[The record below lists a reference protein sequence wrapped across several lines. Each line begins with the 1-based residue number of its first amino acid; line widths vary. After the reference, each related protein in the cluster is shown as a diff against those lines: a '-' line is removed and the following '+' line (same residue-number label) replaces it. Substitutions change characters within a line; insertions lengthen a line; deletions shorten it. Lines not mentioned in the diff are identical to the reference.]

1 MHWSGMNWPDIN
13 HQLHAGKIQCEHPD
27 SKDNWPW
34 AVLTGEVW
42 KKHGKAV
49 ADATPYLPGS
59 FDRPPRNPA
68 EKISSG
74 YKAWEW
80 LLYMVG
86 MGPAL
91 LHGILP
97 DEHWAHYCKGVSVIR
112 TFQQNKLP
120 REQIIQAHKHAI
132 SYVSDFEDIYCQR
145 MPERIHFVRQ
155 SVHTMAHLGPEAIR
169 IGPQTC
175 YTQWPMERT
184 IGNLGEEIKQ
194 PSNPYANLSERGL
207 LRCQLN
213 ALKAMIPDLNFG
225 DNDKPKFP
233 RGSKNLGNGFVLLRA
248 RDEWPHKILG
258 AQALA
263 IRKFLDA
270 EDVPG
275 ELTVK
280 RWARLRLPNGQIA
293 RSGWKERQKDLD
305 KVRMARN
312 VKVWVNGQIE
322 IAEVEFYF
330 CKKDGSVF
338 ALASLYSRPDEEL
351 LRKSYNTV
359 WSCTAPTE
367 LTVIRVTSIVSVVAM
382 VPHIHNGK
390 FAFFLVEKPGL
401 AMLIMAGYEEP
412 DDQEVEED

>member
-34 AVLTGEVW
+34 AVLTG
-42 KKHGKAV
+42 
-49 ADATPYLPGS
+49 ATPYLPGS

-213 ALKAMIPDLNFG
+213 ALKAMIPDLNFD

-293 RSGWKERQKDLD
+293 RSGWKEWQKDLE

-359 WSCTAPTE
+359 WSCKAPTE

-382 VPHIHNGK
+382 VPHIYNGN

-412 DDQEVEED
+412 DDQEAEED